1 MISQPIVSLCTS
13 AARADKLCCIIT
25 VATGVQSK
33 TFRRR
38 SELSSL
44 VLESGLS
51 SSSGVGS
58 ELEAELV
65 SGWEATNSV
74 EYNSDDSI

>member
-1 MISQPIVSLCTS
+1 MLRELIHCAVSSQGPL
-13 AARADKLCCIIT
+13 D
-25 VATGVQSK
+25 SK
-33 TFRRR
+33 AGRLEAGR

-51 SSSGVGS
+51 SCSGVGS

-65 SGWEATNSV
+65 SG
-74 EYNSDDSI
+74 